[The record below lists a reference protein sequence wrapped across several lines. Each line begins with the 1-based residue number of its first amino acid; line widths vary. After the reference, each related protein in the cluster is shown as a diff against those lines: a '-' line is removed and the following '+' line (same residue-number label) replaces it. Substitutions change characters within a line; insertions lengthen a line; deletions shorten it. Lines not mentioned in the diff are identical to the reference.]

1 MKSTIISNNEMS
13 NIVALCA
20 CNGTKISLHDNGD
33 SISAEI
39 PSWGREYESFYSC
52 STTPIIK
59 AYVGVLIN
67 AKKALAKRRK

>member
-1 MKSTIISNNEMS
+1 MKSVTITNTEMS
-13 NIVALCA
+13 NIIALCA
-20 CNGTKISLHDNGD
+20 SNGTKVSLHDNGD

-39 PSWGREYESFYSC
+39 PSWGREYYTFYSC

-67 AKKALAKRRK
+67 AKKARAKRRK